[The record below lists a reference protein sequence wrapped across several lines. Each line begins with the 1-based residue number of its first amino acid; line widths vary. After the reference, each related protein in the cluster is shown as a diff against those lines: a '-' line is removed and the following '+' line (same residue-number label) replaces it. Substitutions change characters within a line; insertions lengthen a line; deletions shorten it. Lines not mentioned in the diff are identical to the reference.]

1 MGWLRKKFRQSKIK
15 LKKLFKKPWAKALGM
30 IGLSMFAGWAFN
42 RFITGPPTGT
52 TTAVPSTADKV
63 SQADDVVKQLKDVKK
78 LSIGSGPKAEEIAT
92 SFKTVNDLTEV
103 NSLVSTGTVNK
114 GTATLTD
121 SLLEAGVNYDNLLNP
136 DKITPVVRTEAGIGS
151 TTKASS
157 SVAEQ
162 FKTFEN
168 NLYKNVEVPES
179 SFLSPEKLETQAI
192 ADQKLEDIPLLDDS
206 KDTLLGKRETRRE
219 LMREGAREYAG
230 EVGTGLSI
238 GYLSSVLAGE
248 PDLEGRGVVANY
260 PHTEVTSTSQPVQ
273 ATAVTPFTLR
283 FGGTQSNNAFIM

>member
-42 RFITGPPTGT
+42 RFITGPPTVN
-52 TTAVPSTADKV
+52 ASVVPSTADKV
-63 SQADDVVKQLKDVKK
+63 SQADEVVKQLKDVKK
-78 LSIGSGPKAEEIAT
+78 LSIASGPKAEEIAT

-121 SLLEAGVNYDNLLNP
+121 SLLEAGTNYDNLLSPFGRIGP
-136 DKITPVVRTEAGIGS
+136 DVSPVVRTEA
-151 TTKASS
+151 S

-192 ADQKLEDIPLLDDS
+192 ADQKLQDIPLLDDS

-260 PHTEVTSTSQPVQ
+260 PHTEVASTSQPVQ

-283 FGGTQSNNAFIM
+283 FGGTQSNNTFM